1 MKRPPQSKPR
11 LPEIG
16 DVRPASLLPAVTA
29 LALVAPMSVID
40 AHKPITS
47 PFTYSADV
55 LPIVRE
61 RCAPCHAPGGVA
73 PMSLLT
79 YQDAVPWG
87 ESMRLELTSGHM
99 PPWSV
104 DRGAGR
110 FRNTESLSARE
121 LNVLLTWATGG
132 TPPGEAI
139 ADTTPAPATATWPL
153 GTPDTVVDLPAF
165 TLGAEE
171 MTGDAEFSIPGA
183 DADRLLRAIDI
194 LPGTAAMVRAATV
207 EVEGKTAPGRFADER
222 LLALWVPGDE
232 PAPIARG
239 ALLVPAGAAMRVRMH
254 YRRTW
259 SYEGRTMTD
268 RSRVGLY
275 FAMAPAQP
283 VRALPLSPVRP
294 VTLPQTVRALA
305 VYPDETLAGTGVV
318 ITATRPG
325 GKRDELIAFHS
336 RAGWARRFWFREP
349 LTLPQGTV
357 VSVRLSPDLPV
368 LFPGVTK
375 PPASTPSPSARV
387 TLNVVP

>member
-1 MKRPPQSKPR
+1 M
-11 LPEIG
+11 
-16 DVRPASLLPAVTA
+16 RPAWLLPAATG
-29 LALVAPMSVID
+29 LALVAPISVID

-87 ESMRLELTSGHM
+87 ESMRLELTAGHM
-99 PPWSV
+99 PPWSI

-110 FRNTESLSARE
+110 FRNAEALSARE

-132 TPPGEAI
+132 APPGEASV
-139 ADTTPAPATATWPL
+139 DTKSPPTTSAWPL
-153 GTPDTVVDLPAF
+153 GTPEAVVDLPAF
-165 TLGAEE
+165 TLAADE
-171 MTGDAEFSIPGA
+171 TTHDAEVSIPGA
-183 DADRLLRAIDI
+183 NAERFLRAIDI
-194 LPGTAAMVRAATV
+194 LPGTPAMVRSATV
-207 EVEGKTAPGRFADER
+207 EVEGAAAPGRIAEER

-232 PAPIARG
+232 PASVARG
-239 ALLVPAGAAMRVRMH
+239 ALRIPAGTSMRVRVR

-259 SYEGRTMTD
+259 SYEGKTMTD

-275 FAMAPAQP
+275 FAALPAPP
-283 VRALPLSPVRP
+283 VRAVTLTPTRP

-305 VYPDETLAGTGVV
+305 VYPDDTLADTGVV
-318 ITATRPG
+318 VTATRPG
-325 GKRDELIAFHS
+325 GKRDELIAFHP

-349 LTLPQGTV
+349 LTLPQGTI
-357 VSVRLSPDLPV
+357 VSVRLSPDPPV
-368 LFPGVTK
+368 LFPGVTR
-375 PPASTPSPSARV
+375 PPAGATPASARV
-387 TLNVVP
+387 TLNIVP